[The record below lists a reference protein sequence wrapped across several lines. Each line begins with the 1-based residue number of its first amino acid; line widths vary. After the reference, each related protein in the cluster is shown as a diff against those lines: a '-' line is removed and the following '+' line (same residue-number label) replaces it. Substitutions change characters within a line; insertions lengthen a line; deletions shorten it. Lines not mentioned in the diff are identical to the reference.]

1 MEIFTQSREGCMQR
15 VYLDPNKEPIN
26 SNIGKL
32 GTETSRDKFAFII
45 GSNFDNFGNFIVVY
59 RKL

>member
-1 MEIFTQSREGCMQR
+1 MQR

-26 SNIGKL
+26 SNIGKP

-45 GSNFDNFGNFIVVY
+45 GSNFDNFENFIVVY